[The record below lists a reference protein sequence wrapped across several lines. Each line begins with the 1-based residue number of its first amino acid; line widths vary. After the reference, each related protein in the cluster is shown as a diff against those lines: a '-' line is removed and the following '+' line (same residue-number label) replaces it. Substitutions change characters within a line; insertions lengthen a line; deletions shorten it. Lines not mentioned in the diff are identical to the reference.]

1 VIGFIIVVSFLIRYF
16 LGCANFFFYGESITD
31 YFNGNPNPQ
40 VDDASEVSL
49 IPHLLSKSYFSWQYQ
64 CLLKHT
70 GDEN

>member
-1 VIGFIIVVSFLIRYF
+1 MIGFNLFCYFNRYF

-49 IPHLLSKSYFSWQYQ
+49 IPNCYQ
-64 CLLKHT
+64 RLISSLT
-70 GDEN
+70 Y